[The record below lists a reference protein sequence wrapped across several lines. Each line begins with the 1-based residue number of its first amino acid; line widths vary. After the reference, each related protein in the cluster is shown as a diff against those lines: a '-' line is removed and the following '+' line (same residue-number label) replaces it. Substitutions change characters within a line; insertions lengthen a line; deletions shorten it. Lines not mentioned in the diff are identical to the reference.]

1 MDQSGEQLDRTD
13 SPREGVPDFKLRH
26 GSEGATSW
34 IEITDSDGRQMGLV
48 EGRLD
53 GSNLEVTRAHVT
65 SGSGEARAA
74 ELLRAHIDST
84 GHELASSSLAETRVP
99 SGARSIVGDLRTP
112 DELPEIRDLVH
123 SDVVDLRP
131 RDITAPLR
139 SDISS
144 MYPADYV
151 EAAPEHWENLRELR
165 AQTADPKGWIEA
177 VNPGHSSD
185 LSRLEGGEP
194 IERLNRVHNC
204 CDCARSLQDTLD
216 DHPSVASAGTF
227 ESMDR
232 LEQWAGRPDQA
243 IDSYD
248 SVLSELVE
256 PGDSAVLVATFD
268 DGTGHAFNAINI
280 DGVVSY
286 VDAQTGKVEPWPPAF
301 AEDTVDLRGWYFE
314 NGGRRD

>member
-13 SPREGVPDFKLRH
+13 SPSEGVADFKLRH
-26 GSEGATSW
+26 GSEEATSW

-53 GSNLEVTRAHVT
+53 GSTLEVTRAQVT
-65 SGSGEARAA
+65 AGSGEARAA

-84 GHELASSSLAETRVP
+84 GHVLVFPPLAETRVP
-99 SGARSIVGDLRTP
+99 DGARSIVGDLRTP
-112 DELPEIRDLVH
+112 GEVPEIHDLAH
-123 SDVVDLRP
+123 GEEVDLRP
-131 RDITAPLR
+131 RDVTAPLR
-139 SDISS
+139 NDISS

-151 EAAPEHWENLRELR
+151 EATPEHWENLRELR
-165 AQTADPKGWIEA
+165 AQTVNPRGWIEA

-185 LSRLEGGEP
+185 RSRLEGGEP

-232 LEQWAGRPDQA
+232 LEQWAGRPDQP

-268 DGTGHAFNAINI
+268 DGMGHAFNAVNI

-301 AEDTVDLRGWYFE
+301 AEDTVGLRGWYFE
-314 NGGRRD
+314 KGGRRD